1 MLTGR
6 LLLQIGS
13 SSDSEVSEPRSSP
26 SSPLDVSCSESD
38 MAIADFFN
46 GYGDDTDE
54 EDDPAPFRFYP
65 DDEFV
70 SRSREDSAPLI
81 GSAPSK
87 ASIAD
92 DATPSSSSSSSPSS
106 PPSSGLFPMDALRSP
121 RRLIDH
127 ASHQPPRH
135 DRDYQLSKLRGPE
148 VDQSNEERK
157 NTIPAARSDNNR
169 TYGVLHDGKAQP
181 PSWGRRRRS
190 APPTT
195 MTLGLPT
202 AKLALSP
209 VPPALQQEQ
218 NQQDDTP
225 EFDDDDYKLERASP
239 PPPPPPPSAEA
250 PARGAGPRRPSF
262 RRRSAF
268 ALA

>member
-1 MLTGR
+1 
-6 LLLQIGS
+6 
-13 SSDSEVSEPRSSP
+13 
-26 SSPLDVSCSESD
+26 
-38 MAIADFFN
+38 MAVTDFFI

-92 DATPSSSSSSSPSS
+92 DAASSSSSSSSASS
-106 PPSSGLFPMDALRSP
+106 PPPSGLFPMDALRSP
-121 RRLIDH
+121 RRLTDH
-127 ASHQPPRH
+127 VSRQRPRR
-135 DRDYQLSKLRGPE
+135 DRDYLLSKLRGPE
-148 VDQSNEERK
+148 VDQTNEEQEDAAK
-157 NTIPAARSDNNR
+157 KIAAPATRSDNNR
-169 TYGVLHDGKAQP
+169 SYGVLHAGKSP
-181 PSWGRRRRS
+181 PTSWGRRRRS

-218 NQQDDTP
+218 NQQDDDTP
-225 EFDDDDYKLERASP
+225 ELDEDDHKFEHASP
-239 PPPPPPPSAEA
+239 PPPPPPPAEA
-250 PARGAGPRRPSF
+250 PGRGAGPRRPSF